1 MNEFD
6 AAARRLAMTNKA
18 VDLDACIKDNMDY
31 DALTSLASQVSVR
44 HHKALARKPLASDLE
59 DALRGR
65 IARAQKRAE
74 QDNKKCTEN
83 EEGRNVE
90 SCSEIATRFR
100 VSGYQ
105 VARRLVEL
113 FCGSKKSFSEMME
126 DDFQESMD
134 GTLYAELLVCMSED
148 PYNSQPCNQMQECI
162 GNEFEEYLVDRLR
175 GMDLCFETEAEL
187 RLRGKPRT
195 PDILFSIPV
204 ALPPCEET
212 YNRVA
217 VVNWIDSKAMYADE
231 GTFTEHIEQL
241 QGYINRYGRGMV
253 IYWRGFSESVKQ
265 CPAFRSTNHMVVLFQ
280 DVPSDWILPTT
291 RQAPNGEM

>member
-1 MNEFD
+1 MSDFD
-6 AAARRLAMTNKA
+6 SAARRLAMTNRA
-18 VDLDACIKDNMDY
+18 ADLDVCMKDGMDF

-44 HHKALARKPLASDLE
+44 HHKAQARKPLAADLE
-59 DALRGR
+59 EALRRR
-65 IARAQKRAE
+65 IARAQTSGEQFDSLTDGTTTAAE
-74 QDNKKCTEN
+74 
-83 EEGRNVE
+83 EETG

-126 DDFQESMD
+126 TDFQESMD

-162 GNEFEEYLVDRLR
+162 GNEFEEYLVERLR
-175 GMDLCFETEAEL
+175 GMKLCFETEAEL

-212 YNRVA
+212 QNRVA

-231 GTFTEHIEQL
+231 ETFGEHIEQL

-253 IYWRGFSESVKQ
+253 IYWRGYSKAVKQ
-265 CPAFRSTNHMVVLFQ
+265 SPAFRSTNSMVVLLE
-280 DVPSDWILPTT
+280 DVPSKWISPTT
-291 RQAPNGEM
+291 